1 MPGVLSGFAVLVLV
15 AGVGYLLARFGVL
28 DASGQ
33 RDLNSVAFYVA
44 TPALLATV
52 LAEAEVGA
60 ALAHGFVV
68 AALSALVCAMLYL
81 LLARRLWGK
90 RDGAGVVGALA
101 ASYVNAG
108 NLGLP
113 LLTYAVGSGAVVAPV
128 MLLQLLVM
136 APFGL
141 TVLDRLT
148 RRGGGVDESGGGDG
162 GGGVRGWARS
172 IANPVTL
179 GCAAGLILS
188 VSDVR
193 LPSVLM
199 DAVRLLAAMA
209 VPTMLLAYGVSLR
222 VGPRAFADG
231 ADTEVMLITVLK
243 LLVQPAAAYGLAVGL
258 FRMHGTDLL
267 AVTLC
272 AGLPTAQNIFVY
284 ASRYNR
290 GMVIARDAIFATSV
304 LSLGTMTVIAFLL
317 G

>member
-1 MPGVLSGFAVLVLV
+1 MPGVLPGFAVLVLV
-15 AGVGYLLARFGVL
+15 AGVGYLLARIGVL
-28 DASGQ
+28 DACGQ

-52 LAEAEVGA
+52 LAEAEVGT

-68 AALSALVCAMLYL
+68 AALSALVCAGLYL
-81 LLARRLWGK
+81 LVARRVWGA
-90 RDGAGVVGALA
+90 RDGVGVVGALA
-101 ASYVNAG
+101 SSYVNAG

-113 LLTYAVGSGAVVAPV
+113 LLTYAVGSGVVVAPV

-136 APFGL
+136 APCAL

-148 RRGGGVDESGGGDG
+148 RRSDREGSDG
-162 GGGVRGWARS
+162 GGLRGWARS
-172 IANPVTL
+172 IANPITV
-179 GCAAGLILS
+179 GCAVGLLLTLTE
-188 VSDVR
+188 VQ
-193 LPSVLM
+193 LPVVLM

-222 VGPRAFADG
+222 VGPRAFASGGG
-231 ADTEVMLITVLK
+231 AEVAVIAVLK
-243 LLVQPAAAYGLAVGL
+243 LLVQPAVACGLAVWL
-258 FRMHGTDLL
+258 FEMGGTDLL

-290 GMVIARDAIFATSV
+290 GIVVARDAIFATSV
-304 LSLGTMTVIAFLL
+304 LSLGTLTVIALLL